1 MMETEQERMRM
12 VAGLV
17 ASGYVQGKD
26 VEEAMLKVER
36 HRFLPKG
43 LESVAYVDS
52 PLSIGEGQTISAP
65 HMVGMMVSGL
75 DLHPG
80 LSVLE
85 VGGGSGYHAAV
96 IAELVRPGGH
106 VYSIERIQALADRA
120 GSNLVTT
127 GYADTVTTVVADGSK
142 GYPAR
147 APFDRISVACGAP
160 DVPPP
165 LFEQLKEGGKM
176 LIPVGGRTYQEL
188 FLVTKVGGGKRMQ
201 DMGSVLFVPLIGEY
215 GFKE

>member
-1 MMETEQERMRM
+1 M
-12 VAGLV
+12 VAEL
-17 ASGYVQGKD
+17 AESGYVYGENA
-26 VEEAMLKVER
+26 VSAMEKVER
-36 HRFLPKG
+36 HRFLPKEMEG
-43 LESVAYVDS
+43 VAYVDS

-80 LSVLE
+80 LNVLE
-85 VGGGSGYHAAV
+85 IGGGSGYHAAV
-96 IAELVRPGGH
+96 IGEMVKPSGH
-106 VYSIERIQALADRA
+106 VYSIERIRSLADRA
-120 GSNLVTT
+120 RTNLQAA
-127 GYADTVTTVVADGSK
+127 GYADIVTTIVADGSK
-142 GYPAR
+142 GFPAH
-147 APFDRISVACGAP
+147 APYDRISVACGAP

-188 FLVTKVGGGKRMQ
+188 YLVTKAGGRMEMQ
-201 DMGSVLFVPLIGEY
+201 DRGSVLFVPLIGEY

>member
-1 MMETEQERMRM
+1 MSTEQERKRM
-12 VAGLV
+12 VARLV
-17 ASGYVQGKD
+17 ASGYAYGK
-26 VEEAMLKVER
+26 EAVAAMEKVER
-36 HRFLPKG
+36 HRFLPKEM
-43 LESVAYVDS
+43 ESAAYVDS
-52 PLSIGEGQTISAP
+52 PLAIGEGQTISAP

-80 LSVLE
+80 LKVLE
-85 VGGGSGYHAAV
+85 IGGGSGYHAAV
-96 IAELVRPGGH
+96 IGEMVKPGGH
-106 VYSIERIQALADRA
+106 VYSIERIQSLADRA
-120 GSNLVTT
+120 RSSLETAGYAEVVTT
-127 GYADTVTTVVADGSK
+127 IVADGSK
-142 GYPAR
+142 GCPAY
-147 APFDRISVACGAP
+147 APYDRISVACGAP

-188 FLVTKVGGGKRMQ
+188 YLITKVGGEMKMQ

>member
-1 MMETEQERMRM
+1 MGTEQERKLM

-17 ASGYVQGKD
+17 ESGYVRGKD
-26 VEEAMLKVER
+26 VQAAMEKVER
-36 HRFLPKG
+36 HRFLPRE

-75 DLHPG
+75 DLRPG
-80 LSVLE
+80 QRVLE

-106 VYSIERIQALADRA
+106 VYSIERIQSLADRA
-120 GSNLVTT
+120 KANLESAGYSELVTT
-127 GYADTVTTVVADGSK
+127 IVADGSA
-142 GYPAR
+142 GYPGL
-147 APFDRISVACGAP
+147 APYDRISVACGAP

-165 LFEQLKEGGKM
+165 LFEQMKQGGKM

-188 FLVTKVGGGKRMQ
+188 YLVTKEGGKMKLL
-201 DMGSVLFVPLIGEY
+201 DLGSVLFVPLIGEY

>member
-1 MMETEQERMRM
+1 M

-17 ASGYVQGKD
+17 GSGYVYGKS
-26 VEEAMLKVER
+26 VEAAMEKVER
-36 HRFLPKG
+36 HRFLPKDM
-43 LESVAYVDS
+43 ESVAYVDS

-65 HMVGMMVSGL
+65 HMVGMMASGL
-75 DLHPG
+75 ELRPG
-80 LSVLE
+80 LKVLE
-85 VGGGSGYHAAV
+85 IGGGTGYHAAV

-106 VYSIERIQALADRA
+106 VYSIERIQSLADRA
-120 GSNLVTT
+120 TRNLESA
-127 GYADTVTTVVADGSK
+127 GYADMVTTIVADGSK
-142 GYPAR
+142 GYPTH
-147 APFDRISVACGAP
+147 APYDRISVACGAP

-165 LFEQLKEGGKM
+165 LFEQMKEGGKM

-188 FLVTKVGGGKRMQ
+188 YRVTKVGGKMEKK